1 MRVSTSDP
9 SVHLP
14 TGIDPASPQKSLS
27 IRDAGPSFSQVLRG
41 LGREINGGEATMR
54 AALGSMG
61 SIGAGSDLGPAQLI
75 ALQAGVYRYSEAI
88 ELTSR
93 LVDRAT
99 SGVKTIVQG
108 GGQ

>member
-14 TGIDPASPQKSLS
+14 TGIDPASPQESPS

-54 AALGSMG
+54 AALASM
-61 SIGAGSDLGPAQLI
+61 GAGSDLGPAQLI

>member
-1 MRVSTSDP
+1 MRVSASDSAARALTATEPP
-9 SVHLP
+9 SP
-14 TGIDPASPQKSLS
+14 PPSPAAQGQPSSPF
-27 IRDAGPSFSQVLRG
+27 AQVLGG
-41 LGREINGGEATMR
+41 LGREINRGEATMR
-54 AALGSMG
+54 TALE
-61 SIGAGSDLGPAQLI
+61 SIGRGADLGPAQLI

-88 ELTSR
+88 DLASR

>member
-9 SVHLP
+9 SVHVP
-14 TGIDPASPQKSLS
+14 TATNPASSHESPS
-27 IRDAGPSFSQVLRG
+27 IHDEGPSFSQVLRG

-54 AALGSMG
+54 TALASMG
-61 SIGAGSDLGPAQLI
+61 AGADLGPAQLI

-99 SGVKTIVQG
+99 GGLKTVVQG